1 MMSARRRGDRG
12 LAASAFL
19 VAGLLA
25 GTAFAQSALNGK
37 RLYEDVGRMRGTG
50 VSGVDCHGGMPGG
63 LHGIGRAADDSAAV
77 EYAIGAIRQME
88 PLRGRV
94 TAQDMA
100 DIAAY
105 LAAPDVASP
114 DPRLSSEGPAASP
127 YSGERLE
134 FAETV
139 SGSAS
144 PPSTIRLSNAG
155 GIALHLLSAPKI
167 SGVAADD
174 FRLIATDC
182 HAATALAPQQSCTIA
197 VAFDPRGDA
206 LGLRLAR
213 VSLEHDWIR
222 GGVNIA
228 LIGRVGAAEPAK
240 P

>member
-1 MMSARRRGDRG
+1 MMLARGRGNRG

-19 VAGLLA
+19 IAGLLA

-37 RLYEDVGRMRGTG
+37 RLYQDVGRMRGAG
-50 VSGVDCHGGMPGG
+50 VSCVECHGGMPGG
-63 LHGIGRAADDSAAV
+63 LHGIGRAAGDPLAV

-105 LAAPDVASP
+105 LAAPGVASP
-114 DPRLSSEGPAASP
+114 DLRLSSDGPAASP
-127 YSGERLE
+127 YSSERLE

-139 SGSAS
+139 PGSAS
-144 PPSTIRLSNAG
+144 TPSTIRLSNAG
-155 GIALHLLSAPKI
+155 GIPLRLLSAPKI

-182 HAATALAPQQSCTIA
+182 HAATALASQQSCTIA
-197 VAFDPRGDA
+197 VAFDPRDGA
-206 LGLRLAR
+206 PGLRAAS
-213 VSLEHDWIR
+213 VGLEHDWIR
-222 GGVNIA
+222 GSVNVA
-228 LIGRVGAAEPAK
+228 LIGRVGR
-240 P
+240 

>member
-1 MMSARRRGDRG
+1 MMLARGRSNRG

-25 GTAFAQSALNGK
+25 GAASAQSALDGK
-37 RLYEDVGRMRGTG
+37 RLYHDVGRMRGAG
-50 VSGVDCHGGMPGG
+50 VSCVDCHGGMPGG
-63 LHGIGRAADDSAAV
+63 LHGIGRAAGDRLAV

-105 LAAPDVASP
+105 LAAPDVAGP
-114 DPRLSSEGPAASP
+114 DLRLSSDGPAASP
-127 YSGERLE
+127 YGGERLE
-134 FAETV
+134 FAET
-139 SGSAS
+139 SPGSAS

-155 GIALHLLSAPKI
+155 GIPFRLLSAPKI

-206 LGLRLAR
+206 PGLRAAS
-213 VSLEHDWIR
+213 VGLEHDWIR

-228 LIGRVGAAEPAK
+228 LIGRVGTAEAAK
-240 P
+240 R